1 MGPDDRVLIA
11 GAGPVGLVAALGLSR
26 RGIPVSVFEAME
38 DLPMDLR
45 ASTIH
50 PPTLEM
56 LEELGVIERVLSHGT
71 RSPLWQYR
79 DRATGPVA
87 IFDLTILS
95 DETAYPF
102 RAQFEQYKLTRY
114 LLETLQANYPD
125 FKMHF
130 GHRAVDV
137 SQGADTATLTLDT
150 KSDGQVKVTGR
161 YVIAA
166 DGSSSLLRKALN
178 LGFEGYTFPER
189 YLQVSTH
196 YKLTDMMPD
205 LSPVNY
211 ISDPNEWLALLNVG
225 GLWRMMFPTDTERP
239 GEELMSDAVVQ
250 DHMRRVAD
258 IGRPYEVVH
267 RTLYTIHQ
275 RVTPTYNVGRV
286 LLAGDAAHINNPLG
300 GMGMNGGIHDAYNLV
315 GKLVAVWEGA
325 NPSLLDQYTRQ
336 RRAIAIE
343 DVQRITVRNREIM
356 RETDPEVRKKNLDE
370 LRRTASDRSLS
381 KKFLMKSSML
391 DSVRQANAIA

>member
-1 MGPDDRVLIA
+1 MKVVDRVLIA

-26 RGIPVSVFEAME
+26 RGIPVTVFEALD
-38 DLPMDLR
+38 DLPLDLR

-95 DETAYPF
+95 DETKYPF

-114 LLETLQANYPD
+114 ILETLAGYPD
-125 FKMHF
+125 FKIEF
-130 GHRAVDV
+130 GHRAVEVRQD
-137 SQGADTATLTLDT
+137 ADSAILTLET
-150 KSDGQVKVTGR
+150 KDGRKDVTGR

-166 DGSSSLLRKALN
+166 DGSSSPLRKS
-178 LGFEGYTFPER
+178 LGLTFEGYTFPER

-196 YKLTDMMPD
+196 YKLTDLMPD

-211 ISDPNEWLALLNVG
+211 ISDPKEWLALLNVG
-225 GLWRMMFPTDTERP
+225 GLWRMMFPTDTTRP
-239 GEELMSDAVVQ
+239 DAELMSDDVIQ
-250 DHMRRVAD
+250 DHMQRVAD
-258 IGRPYEVVH
+258 IGRPYDVVH

-315 GKLVAVWEGA
+315 GKLAAVWEGGD
-325 NPSLLDQYTRQ
+325 PSLLDLYTRQ
-336 RRAIAIE
+336 RRAIALE
-343 DVQRITVRNREIM
+343 DVQRLTVRNREIM
-356 RETDPEVRKKNLDE
+356 RETDPAVRKKNHDE
-370 LRRTASDRSLS
+370 LRRAAETPELA
-381 KKFLMKSSML
+381 KQFLLKSSML
-391 DSVRQANAIA
+391 ASVRQSNAIA